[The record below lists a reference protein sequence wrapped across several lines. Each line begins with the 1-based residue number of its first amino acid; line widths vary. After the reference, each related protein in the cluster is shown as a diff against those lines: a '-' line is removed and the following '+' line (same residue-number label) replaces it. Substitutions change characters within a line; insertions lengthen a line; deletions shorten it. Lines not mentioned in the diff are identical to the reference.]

1 MYKHLLVPIDG
12 SELSAQ
18 AIEHSVGLSRQL
30 GARVTGF
37 VVEPL
42 PSEPGDST
50 RPHLYPRE
58 SEHRRVTA
66 EAHAHALLEEFEA
79 AAVAAGVVFEGRFEF
94 ADDVDTAIVEAAR
107 QCGCDLLVMATRGRG
122 AVTELLFGSHTK
134 HVIALSKLP
143 MLVLQ

>member
-12 SELSAQ
+12 SELSAH
-18 AIEHSVGLSRQL
+18 AIEHSVGLARQL

-42 PSEPGDST
+42 PPEPGDST

-58 SEHRRVTA
+58 AENHLVTA
-66 EAHAHALLEEFEA
+66 EAHAHALLAQFET

-94 ADDVDTAIVEAAR
+94 ADDVDTAIVDAAR
-107 QCGCDLLVMATRGRG
+107 KCGCDLLVMATRGRG
-122 AVTELLFGSHTK
+122 AVTELLLGSHTK